1 VVGGDV
7 GVGRQSLQE
16 EPTLAATHKIPV
28 STKKKKKNK
37 RHRAVLNPKL

>member
-1 VVGGDV
+1 VGGDV

-16 EPTLAATHKIPV
+16 EPKFAATHKIPV
-28 STKKKKKNK
+28 SIQQKKNK

>member
-16 EPTLAATHKIPV
+16 EPKFAATHKIPV
-28 STKKKKKNK
+28 STKKKKTKDIE
-37 RHRAVLNPKL
+37 LC